1 MTTTVKGK
9 PAIRTIED
17 VATRAKEN
25 FEGIVK
31 AQQEQA
37 QKQFEQ
43 TMSAA
48 KEQVEKASGQLL
60 KGYEDLTAFNKD
72 NVEALLRSGSIV
84 AKGAED
90 LGKEVVAFAQASF
103 DKQVEAG
110 KAALQARSV
119 RELVDL
125 QNDYFKASVDAFV
138 AESTKLHEMSV
149 QVANAAFA
157 PLSARMNAAVETF
170 SKPLAA

>member
-1 MTTTVKGK
+1 MTTTTKAK
-9 PAIRTIED
+9 PAVKTIED
-17 VATRAKEN
+17 VAAQAKEN

-48 KEQVEKASGQLL
+48 KEQVEKASVQLL
-60 KGYEDLTAFNKD
+60 KGYEDMATFGKE
-72 NVEALLRSGSIV
+72 NVDALVQSGTIV

-103 DKQVEAG
+103 DKQVATG
-110 KAALQARSV
+110 KAVLSAKSI
-119 RELVDL
+119 REIVDL
-125 QNDYFKASVDAFV
+125 QNDYIKSSVDAFV

-157 PLSARMNAAVETF
+157 PLGARMNAAVEKF